1 MSGKSAT
8 PMVAGSGE
16 DSSFL
21 PFLPAFS
28 PRLTHKIA
36 AIGVVGVAGVIV
48 VGGMHMYGESEVAL
62 YRATAD
68 KSRAVFELSR
78 KIEIELLESRRVEK
92 DFLLHNDQKKAE
104 LYGEIAS
111 AVVTDINKLNGR
123 VQALG
128 RADLARK
135 IEAMSSSLKECQ
147 AHFASVV
154 AEKTRLGLDEKSGLE
169 GSLRVSVH
177 DIEAKVNQLQNSD
190 LLVTMLM
197 MRRHEKDYMLRRDAK
212 YGDEMKKRVAEF
224 SAKVDKADI
233 AEVTKAELK
242 QKLADYQRDFFAWF
256 GSAQKLAVE
265 LKATSDSFSE
275 IEPVIAAVTK
285 AVSEM
290 RADADQANM
299 RMRDIADWQMKL
311 AIVVIAFS
319 VLGISVFIGRSVSRQ
334 LSAMTGALGELA
346 GGNFKIV
353 LPGLGRPTRS
363 ARWPAQLKCSG
374 ALWLKPTDC
383 ARSNLKRSSGRRRS
397 ARPT

>member
-48 VGGMHMYGESEVAL
+48 VSGMHMYGESEVAL

-212 YGDEMKKRVAEF
+212 YGD
-224 SAKVDKADI
+224 
-233 AEVTKAELK
+233 
-242 QKLADYQRDFFAWF
+242 
-256 GSAQKLAVE
+256 
-265 LKATSDSFSE
+265 
-275 IEPVIAAVTK
+275 
-285 AVSEM
+285 
-290 RADADQANM
+290 
-299 RMRDIADWQMKL
+299 
-311 AIVVIAFS
+311 
-319 VLGISVFIGRSVSRQ
+319 
-334 LSAMTGALGELA
+334 
-346 GGNFKIV
+346 
-353 LPGLGRPTRS
+353 
-363 ARWPAQLKCSG
+363 
-374 ALWLKPTDC
+374 
-383 ARSNLKRSSGRRRS
+383 
-397 ARPT
+397 